1 MSRDEVGSA
10 FAVKHSRHKHGSM
23 GSLASVF
30 PLGLRL
36 AQLTPLRR
44 QFGARQWKGVD
55 DEEEAVEGFFAKGR
69 DTHES
74 CTILVA
80 NLPLGARNTRL
91 ASARGPNDDVTDE
104 ECPWE

>member
-1 MSRDEVGSA
+1 MSRDVGSA
-10 FAVKHSRHKHGSM
+10 FAAKYSRHKRESM

-30 PLGLRL
+30 LLEMRL

-44 QFGARQWKGVD
+44 QFGARQLKGVD
-55 DEEEAVEGFFAKGR
+55 GEEKAVEGLFAKGK
-69 DTHES
+69 DTYES
-74 CTILVA
+74 CAILVA

-91 ASARGPNDDVTDE
+91 ASARGSNDDVTNE